1 MLRVNHCFRNCST
14 HSRDFCVVSGKSPSN
29 DTAAGAAGVSATSS
43 LVAEAADSFEAVH
56 APFKYASTSSFVNT
70 TIFTKYRN
78 CFNVNTFFTCVFT
91 Y

>member
-14 HSRDFCVVSGKSPSN
+14 HSRDFSVVSGKSPSN

-43 LVAEAADSFEAVH
+43 LVVEAADSFEAVG
-56 APFKYASTSSFVNT
+56 APPFKYASTSSFVIRPFLPDPET
-70 TIFTKYRN
+70 ALMLTPFHVRI
-78 CFNVNTFFTCVFT
+78 T